1 MAKDFD
7 KNKVIEC
14 MFDPVTSE
22 ILAELENSGRDSI
35 YLEKKLKLSE
45 VQIKNKLSYLIEHEF
60 VKQEFKENKKFY
72 YADADKLSKVLEN
85 DKNFD
90 NVVDGLTEMDSYL
103 N

>member
-1 MAKDFD
+1 MEKEFD

-22 ILAELENSGRDSI
+22 ILAELENSGKDSV
-35 YLEKKLKLSE
+35 YLEKKLQLSE
-45 VQIKNKLSYLIEHEF
+45 IQISNKLSYLIEHEF
-60 VKQEFKENKKFY
+60 VIQEFKDNKKFY
-72 YADADKLSKVLEN
+72 YADAEKLNKVLEN

-90 NVVDGLTEMDSYL
+90 NVIDGLTEMDSYL

>member
-7 KNKVIEC
+7 TNKVIEC
-14 MFDPVTSE
+14 MFDPTTSE
-22 ILAELENSGRDSI
+22 ILAELENSGKDSV
-35 YLEKKLKLSE
+35 YLKKKLELSE
-45 VQIKNKLSYLIEHEF
+45 AQISNKLSYLIEHEF
-60 VKQEFKENKKFY
+60 VKQKIIDNKKFY
-72 YADADKLSKVLEN
+72 YADAEKLNKVLES